1 MYLLIKEPV
10 CDTVDDKRLTDFKT
24 PLRLRAG
31 GVIIF
36 NIYIAKINLLYV
48 VFILT
53 SCNLFKNLFN
63 LFHRTHDDASDIIC
77 SKFGLCSSANE
88 FSILSF

>member
-31 GVIIF
+31 GV
-36 NIYIAKINLLYV
+36 NTKSLRNTKQLSALVYI
-48 VFILT
+48 
-53 SCNLFKNLFN
+53 
-63 LFHRTHDDASDIIC
+63 
-77 SKFGLCSSANE
+77 
-88 FSILSF
+88 